1 MFLAANWEA
10 ISLLMSEL
18 IERKIFTAC
27 RSSMSKKKHQAA
39 CQAGSAQK
47 DAAISAFLS
56 V

>member
-18 IERKIFTAC
+18 IDRKIITTC

-39 CQAGSAQK
+39 CQAGSTQK
-47 DAAISAFLS
+47 NAAISGFLS